1 MNMLFMQGRVPFEP
15 NFFEANGDRKAFAV
29 FMLAVNTGIKD
40 EETGY
45 YKEDNFK
52 CTVSGG
58 WAENLVK
65 NWNNKMVV
73 DVVGR
78 LVIGKDYE
86 KDGEIVK
93 GQPEIRVSEIHEY
106 NTLDKTILRA
116 RIATFDNSLVYT
128 PATDGKKSYARVKL
142 SVSTGIKD
150 EESGFYKERLINA
163 KVFGSTAD
171 FLDKFYQ
178 PGDFIT
184 VDGKYQ
190 DAKEYEKD
198 GEIIKPQPELL
209 ISNIHG
215 FPRNK
220 ETEEGQAS
228 SKKSSKPGKP
238 SMNKP
243 TKKICAGLSKSKGPK
258 LGLPVKKKLSLNK

>member
-1 MNMLFMQGRVPFEP
+1 MNMLFMQGRIPFEP

-29 FMLAVNTGIKD
+29 FILAVNTGIKD

-58 WAENLVK
+58 WAENLMK

-73 DVVGR
+73 DIYGK
-78 LVIGKDYE
+78 LVMGKDYE

-93 GQPEIRVSEIHEY
+93 GQPEIRVAEIHEY

-116 RIATFDNSLVYT
+116 RIANFDGGLVYT

-150 EESGFYKERLINA
+150 EETGYYKERLINA
-163 KVFGSTAD
+163 KAFGATAD

-178 PGDFIT
+178 QGDYIT
-184 VDGKYQ
+184 VDGRYQ

-198 GEIIKPQPELL
+198 GEIVRPQPELL
-209 ISNIHG
+209 INSIHG
-215 FPRNK
+215 FARKKDTNENGQTDNK
-220 ETEEGQAS
+220 KAPS
-228 SKKSSKPGKP
+228 RANKLSLDKKPMSPAKP
-238 SMNKP
+238 
-243 TKKICAGLSKSKGPK
+243 KGPK
-258 LGLPVKKKLSLNK
+258 LKVPMKKSLSLKK